1 MLGAMQDW
9 DLLVT
14 HVIDHAAREA
24 STREIVTHWADGS
37 ETRTDWA
44 GIRRDALK
52 MAQALEALGIQKG
65 DRVAS
70 LAMNHS
76 RHLVSWYGVAG
87 MGGVLHTINPRLFE
101 DQLEYIANHAEDRV
115 LIYDAAF
122 QPIVDKMKDRWTSIE
137 HYICYDPPE
146 GSDAMAFEDWIGAQ
160 DGDYQ
165 WAKIDERDPC
175 MLCYTSGTTGNPKGV
190 LYEHRS
196 TVLHALAAIQPP
208 AFNFDASS
216 VMLPVVPMFH
226 AASWGLPFAGAM
238 AGIKF
243 VFSAVNEPAV
253 LCDLMERENVTDSAG
268 VPTVWLATFQYCD
281 ANDRPLPKLRAATIG
296 GSAAPKFM
304 IRRLMEAGIR
314 VQHAWGMTETSPLGT
329 VGGPTWDWDQLTL
342 DQKVDKAAMQGRPV
356 FGVELRTVD
365 LDDFTRVLPRDGET
379 SGALQIRGPWV
390 VQRYFKAEEDAVTED
405 GWFDTGDVGILH
417 PDGTLQLTDRT
428 KDVIKSGGE
437 WISSVELENAAG
449 RYQLEPPDDT
459 TPEKVFDRRWALTL
473 LDTVLGRLRAEF
485 VTADKEAVFDRLK
498 VFLGGGSA
506 DESYAS
512 VGRALDMSNG
522 AVKVAVHRLR
532 RRYRD
537 LLRQEIAQTV
547 TSPEETE
554 AEIRHLWAA
563 VER

>member
-14 HVIDHAAREA
+14 KVIDHAAREA
-24 STREIVTHWADGS
+24 PNREIVTYWADGS

-52 MAQALEALGIQKG
+52 MAQALEALGIRKG

-70 LAMNHS
+70 LAMNHA

-122 QPIVDKMKDRWTSIE
+122 QPIVDKMRSKWTSIE
-137 HYICYDPPE
+137 HYICYDPAE
-146 GSDAMAFEDWIGAQ
+146 GSDVPGFEEWIGAH
-160 DGDYQ
+160 DGEYQ
-165 WAKIDERDPC
+165 WAAIGERDPC

-196 TVLHALAAIQPP
+196 TVLHAIAAIQPA
-208 AFNFDASS
+208 AFSFDASS

-238 AGIKF
+238 AGVKF

-253 LCDLMERENVTDSAG
+253 LCDLMEREGVTDSAG

-304 IRRLMEAGIR
+304 IRRLMGDRIR
-314 VQHAWGMTETSPLGT
+314 V
-329 VGGPTWDWDQLTL
+329 QLTL

-365 LDDFTRVLPRDGET
+365 LEDRGKVLPRDGEA

-390 VQRYFKAEEDAVTED
+390 IRRYFKADEDALTPD
-405 GWFDTGDVGILH
+405 GWFDTGDVAILH
-417 PDGTLQLTDRT
+417 PDGTMQITDRT

-437 WISSVELENAAG
+437 WISSVELENAAAG
-449 RYQLEPPDDT
+449 HPAIAEAAAIGMFHPKWDERPVLFCIRKEGQQVTGEELIEYLKDHVAKWWLPDAVEFVDDIPHTATGKISKKDLRDRFADYQLPEEKAAT
-459 TPEKVFDRRWALTL
+459 TPESGASEPAMADASPSPATEVQNGDARDGGDGQKRGIFSRM
-473 LDTVLGRLRAEF
+473 LGK
-485 VTADKEAVFDRLK
+485 D
-498 VFLGGGSA
+498 
-506 DESYAS
+506 
-512 VGRALDMSNG
+512 
-522 AVKVAVHRLR
+522 
-532 RRYRD
+532 
-537 LLRQEIAQTV
+537 
-547 TSPEETE
+547 
-554 AEIRHLWAA
+554 
-563 VER
+563 